1 MKIKTKLRLGFGF
14 LFVIIMAFG
23 AMGIYYINKISES
36 AKVILKDNYETLRYT
51 RAMEVILNEHEV
63 PLRGEALQRF
73 NRSFLSERQNITEA
87 GEREEVKALGTQIE
101 MLNQPGIS
109 VKERENALRLAR
121 KHLLAIEDLNM
132 QAIVRKNT
140 AAQESVSKAAAYL
153 GLIGSFT
160 FLVLFS
166 FVVNFPGYVA
176 NPVRELSE
184 GIRQI
189 SRRNYKQRLY
199 FKTND
204 EFAELAASFNE
215 MAARLD
221 EWENSSLARIKSEKL
236 RIEAIIENMHDPIIG
251 LNEKAEVLF
260 INKAAGEILNLE
272 EEKVVGKVATEIA
285 ERNDLLRTILHRQT
299 GEKLLKIFANGK
311 ESYFSME
318 SRDIEVPAHLATG
331 EESAYLVT
339 SVSAGTVYILRNITE
354 FKELDQAKTNF
365 IATISHELKTP
376 ISAIKMSLKLLK
388 DPRVGE
394 LNQEQGELVAH
405 IKEDADRLLNITTE
419 LLDLS
424 QVETGNIQLN
434 LKRTHPLEI
443 VRYALE
449 AMRFQAEQKGVH
461 LELISR
467 HQLPEVNIDTE
478 KTAWVLIN
486 FLSNAL
492 RYSREKSKITL
503 QVTQIGTEVQ
513 FSVKDFG
520 KGIEEQ
526 YLPRLFER
534 YFQIP
539 ADGQN
544 KSGSGL
550 GLAISKEFI
559 EAQNG
564 RIWVESALGEGS
576 KFSFAIPVTTSGA
589 SLPS

>member
-23 AMGIYYINKISES
+23 AMGIYYINQISES
-36 AKVILKDNYETLRYT
+36 SKVILKDNYETLRYT
-51 RAMEVILNEHEV
+51 RAMEEILNEHHV
-63 PLRGEALQRF
+63 PLKGRALKTF
-73 NRSFLSERQNITEA
+73 NRNFLSESRNVTEE
-87 GEREEVKALGTQIE
+87 GESEEVLALKEQVKI
-101 MLNQPGIS
+101 LNSSTTSAGG
-109 VKERENALRLAR
+109 RDAALRQVR
-121 KHLLAIEDLNM
+121 KHLLNIEDLNM
-132 QAIVRKNT
+132 QAIVRKNN
-140 AAQESVSKAAAYL
+140 AAQESVNKAAAYL

-160 FLVLFS
+160 FLILFT

-176 NPVRELSE
+176 NPIRELSE

-189 SRRNYKQRLY
+189 SRRNYKQRLH

-215 MAARLD
+215 MASRLD
-221 EWENSSLARIKSEKL
+221 EWENSSLATIRSEKL

-260 INKAAGEILNLE
+260 INKAAENILNLDQQ
-272 EEKVVGKVATEIA
+272 KTTGQVATEIA
-285 ERNDLLRTILHRQT
+285 AGNDLLRTILDKNANDR
-299 GEKLLKIFANGK
+299 LLKIFANGK
-311 ESYFSME
+311 ESFFSME
-318 SRDIEVPAHLATG
+318 SREIEVPAYPAGDTDR
-331 EESAYLVT
+331 AFQVT
-339 SVSAGTVYILRNITE
+339 SVPAGTVYILRNITE
-354 FKELDQAKTNF
+354 FKERDEAKTNF

-376 ISAIKMSLKLLK
+376 ISSIKMSLKLLK
-388 DPRVGE
+388 DQRVGNLNGEQDE
-394 LNQEQGELVAH
+394 LISH
-405 IKEDADRLLNITTE
+405 IKDDTDRLLKITTE

-443 VRYALE
+443 VNYAIE
-449 AMRFQAEQKGVH
+449 AMRFQAAQKGVQ

-467 HQLPEVNIDTE
+467 HHLPDINIDTE

-492 RYSREKSKITL
+492 RYSSEKSKIIIQL
-503 QVTQIGTEVQ
+503 NQVNGEIE

-520 KGIEEQ
+520 KGIEDQ
-526 YLPRLFER
+526 YIQRLFDR

-576 KFSFAIPVTTSGA
+576 KFSFAIPAAG
-589 SLPS
+589 